1 MIALTFKIVDV
12 MLLLEIKCVGSDPF
26 ITIFLPDKEAEDC
39 CSNWEASAIETK
51 KAKIT
56 LIIF

>member
-39 CSNWEASAIETK
+39 CSN
-51 KAKIT
+51 
-56 LIIF
+56 